1 MLLKVY
7 VESSEGME
15 FDEIGEMLAADVVN
29 NDLKNLT
36 DDSRTSVFIVDD
48 SLFSRSS
55 CKKTELGSR
64 A

>member
-1 MLLKVY
+1 
-7 VESSEGME
+7 ME

-48 SLFSRSS
+48 SLFSRNS